1 MKGPTGR
8 ECSQF
13 TDVSVIALSG
23 RQTSTLKFDN
33 PDRRRVE
40 KTEVDG
46 CLIIAGRRCDWLLRT
61 DEDDHR
67 HDIFVELKGSDIEG
81 AIQQLE
87 TTLPQLARNV
97 QSVLL
102 RCYVVHT
109 RFRMPQPDIAK
120 HKLRF
125 KNRYQARLETA
136 RDGRT
141 VLL

>member
-40 KTEVDG
+40 KIEIDG
-46 CLIIAGRRCDWLLRT
+46 CVIIDGRRCDWLLRT
-61 DEDDHR
+61 NDHDFR
-67 HDIFVELKGSDIEG
+67 QDIFVELKGSHVEE

-87 TTLPQLARNV
+87 ATLPQLARKE

-125 KNRYQARLETA
+125 KNRFQARLETA
-136 RDGRT
+136 RDGNT
-141 VLL
+141 VTL

>member
-1 MKGPTGR
+1 MKGSNGR

-13 TDVSVIALSG
+13 TDVSIIALSG
-23 RQTSTLKFDN
+23 NQTSTLKFEN
-33 PDRRRVE
+33 PGKRRVE
-40 KTEVDG
+40 KIEVDG
-46 CLIIAGRRCDWLLRT
+46 CVITAGRRCDWLLCT

-67 HDIFVELKGSDIEG
+67 QDIFVELKGSDIEG

-87 TTLPQLARNV
+87 ATLPQLARDV
-97 QSVLL
+97 RLVLL

-125 KNRYQARLETA
+125 KNRFQARLETA
-136 RDGRT
+136 RDGKT